1 MDTMASQ
8 ITSLTIVY
16 STIYSGADQRK
27 HQSSASLAFVSGNSP
42 VTGEFPAKGP
52 VTWKMSPFDDVI
64 MKRWLVCQILY
75 IKGRDKTTSHS
86 ICYVGCNR
94 FSLPLIAAS
103 AHQSWIEAIICT
115 FHGQKAI
122 HIWPLNKAQYI
133 KMHCWKCDVQSYWTL
148 LASIR
153 CRPWSTLDELVRI
166 VILHEAEQ
174 MWSLLKYRSTI
185 HSSPWITDNGQDICS
200 HQIRLLHVELLENI
214 QLPSEYIETDEQMV
228 DGWTDWTRS
237 VMKMTLP

>member
-122 HIWPLNKAQYI
+122 HIWPLSKAQYI
-133 KMHCWKCDVQSYWTL
+133 KMHYWKCDVQSYWTL
-148 LASIR
+148 LASIMIFQIWR
-153 CRPWSTLDELVRI
+153 SSRHSRLPHRRAHYSTEQVHPDRPVWGQS
-166 VILHEAEQ
+166 
-174 MWSLLKYRSTI
+174 SKLLPCT
-185 HSSPWITDNGQDICS
+185 CS
-200 HQIRLLHVELLENI
+200 QLRLSVF
-214 QLPSEYIETDEQMV
+214 SYISFM
-228 DGWTDWTRS
+228 
-237 VMKMTLP
+237 